1 MTYYLNKRSN
11 EVKDESNKILEA
23 KSKIKTKTNSQWI
36 SCVKSLWNRKKQA
49 FLFTNDIN
57 MDRS

>member
-23 KSKIKTKTNSQWI
+23 KSKIKTKTNSQ
-36 SCVKSLWNRKKQA
+36 
-49 FLFTNDIN
+49 
-57 MDRS
+57 